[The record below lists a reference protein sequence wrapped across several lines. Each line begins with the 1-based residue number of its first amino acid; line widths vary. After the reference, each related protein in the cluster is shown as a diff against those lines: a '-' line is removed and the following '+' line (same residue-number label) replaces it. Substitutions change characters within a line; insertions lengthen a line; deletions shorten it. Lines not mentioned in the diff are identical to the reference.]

1 MPRLIQ
7 ALMVVIAVV
16 VGFLPTLLMAEN
28 LIFYAGSPPLSYAE
42 RDRPQGLYFDIVTA
56 VFDDMGVKYEVT
68 TVPFK
73 RALLYAYEGKGIV
86 AGIYKTKER
95 SEKLDYSS
103 SFYDSNVVLFVRK
116 KQAFSF
122 SSMTDLRGKKIATK
136 VGWSYGVEFDRAR
149 DRLELQAIDGEAEQ
163 NFKLVIT
170 GRRDAFI
177 DNRISGIVTLKK
189 MGIMDKIE
197 ILPRPVNIGAHYLG
211 FKKNTHSGLIKRFN
225 QHLKTLK
232 SDGRYEDILSKYL

>member
-1 MPRLIQ
+1 MPRFIQ
-7 ALMVVIAVV
+7 ALMVVIVA
-16 VGFLPTLLMAEN
+16 FFPTLLMAEK
-28 LIFYAGSPPLSYAE
+28 LIFYAGDPPLSYAE

-56 VFDDMGVKYEVT
+56 VFDDMGIKYEVS

-73 RALLYAYEGKGIV
+73 RALLSAYEGKGIV

-103 SFYDSNVVLFVRK
+103 SFYDSKVVLFVRK
-116 KQAFSF
+116 KQAFPF
-122 SSMTDLRGKKIATK
+122 LSMTDLRGKKIATK
-136 VGWSYGVEFDRAR
+136 VGWSYGIEFDEAR
-149 DRLELQAIDGEAEQ
+149 DRLEFQAIDGEAEQ

-177 DNRISGIVTLKK
+177 DNRISGVVTINK
-189 MGIMDKIE
+189 MGITDKIE